1 MAPIPT
7 HPRAAR
13 RGGIGSGR
21 PHRNANTNAGVN
33 RHPSAPRNALRG
45 RGTHRRQ
52 GRNDHAP
59 VAAPVRPTLAS
70 RMTYGDARD
79 RGGAAPRPR
88 PRPQS
93 AVRLQDRITTDHGAS
108 GRSVINQQILHRAHG
123 RNDATARPVVHEN
136 NDYDNDI
143 VASGPQTNANPQ
155 ASALFAGF
163 QSNNALHPL
172 APRPPSTPSPA
183 PVPIRM
189 LNRPTPD
196 ANAAVKR
203 PVNTYRGKDP
213 IKRLVTNKKL
223 QAILGDKPL
232 PKERKKAVGDRM
244 QLRMGMSKIT

>member
-13 RGGIGSGR
+13 RGGTGSGR

-45 RGTHRRQ
+45 RGTHRRH

-59 VAAPVRPTLAS
+59 AAAPVRPTLAS

-79 RGGAAPRPR
+79 RGGTAPR

-93 AVRLQDRITTDHGAS
+93 AVRLQDRITTDRGDAD
-108 GRSVINQQILHRAHG
+108 RSVINQQILHRAHG
-123 RNDATARPVVHEN
+123 RNDATARPVVREN
-136 NDYDNDI
+136 NNDNNNDI
-143 VASGPQTNANPQ
+143 VASGPHATASPQ
-155 ASALFAGF
+155 ASALFVGS
-163 QSNNALHPL
+163 QPALPL
-172 APRPPSTPSPA
+172 A
-183 PVPIRM
+183 PIRM

-196 ANAAVKR
+196 ANAAHKR

>member
-13 RGGIGSGR
+13 CGGTGSGR
-21 PHRNANTNAGVN
+21 PHRNANTNGGVN

-45 RGTHRRQ
+45 RGTHRRH

-59 VAAPVRPTLAS
+59 AAAPVRPTLAS

-79 RGGAAPRPR
+79 RGGTAPR

-93 AVRLQDRITTDHGAS
+93 AVRLQDRITTDRGEA

-123 RNDATARPVVHEN
+123 RNDATARPVVREN
-136 NDYDNDI
+136 SNDNDSDI

-155 ASALFAGF
+155 AQELFAGS
-163 QSNNALHPL
+163 QPAL
-172 APRPPSTPSPA
+172 PPA
-183 PVPIRM
+183 PIRM
-189 LNRPTPD
+189 LNRPTLD
-196 ANAAVKR
+196 ANAALKR